1 MKLNGEFHS
10 FVGYNYNMVK
20 SDVNRKIHKLAN
32 FLKSDFNEV
41 ERFLFPPNL
50 CYNCNTVLITCK

>member
-10 FVGYNYNMVK
+10 FVDYNYNMTK

-32 FLKSDFNEV
+32 FYLSDFNEI

-50 CYNCNTVLITCK
+50 CYNYKIVLKACK